1 MSGMA
6 PETVI
11 SAALWVGVCSGRIA
25 WMTDP
30 DNIAWFAYVYIM
42 TIAPQ
47 QLSGP
52 VFGNSLNDRYSE
64 LAFLR
69 DHQKLGL
76 ACCYIAVGVS
86 VCTIMFFTFK
96 MQVIIIMIIS
106 HGS

>member
-30 DNIAWFAYVYIM
+30 DNIAWFTYVYVM

-52 VFGNSLNDRYSE
+52 VFGHS
-64 LAFLR
+64 FLHKMSR
-69 DHQKLGL
+69 KYVFINKHSCNFSCVNLE
-76 ACCYIAVGVS
+76 
-86 VCTIMFFTFK
+86 FK
-96 MQVIIIMIIS
+96 IYV
-106 HGS
+106 